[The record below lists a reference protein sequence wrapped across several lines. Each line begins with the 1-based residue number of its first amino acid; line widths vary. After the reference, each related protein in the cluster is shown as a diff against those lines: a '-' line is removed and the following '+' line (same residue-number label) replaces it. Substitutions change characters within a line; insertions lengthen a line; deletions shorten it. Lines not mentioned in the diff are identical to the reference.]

1 MNFIYIVTMI
11 EFSNHFLC
19 WIYKGKN
26 MEEKLNIA
34 YTQKPEWD
42 NGIGSKKLK
51 KFLQNFCEEFASY
64 SLRYHKA
71 LGEFPFVYSERSLT
85 SIVLPSLINNKST
98 NKETFVF
105 MEHPFKRKNK
115 KKKDIQ
121 RFLDFYIDCGDS
133 LYLLEMKHQ
142 WNAYKTVPLNNKTF
156 EVWEKCQEQIQDL
169 NNQSINDHMCDLSA
183 YKHAFKIALMIMP
196 VYDTLKDKNTLKD
209 ITYPTHHEYYTNI
222 EEAFKANKEET
233 VTQPNFLAV
242 WKIDKIRNINKNLL
256 ILNLVFT
263 HISFLRFT

>member
-1 MNFIYIVTMI
+1 
-11 EFSNHFLC
+11 
-19 WIYKGKN
+19 
-26 MEEKLNIA
+26 MEEKELHID
-34 YTQKPEWD
+34 YTPKPEWD

-51 KFLQNFCEEFASY
+51 KFLKNFCEEFASY

-71 LGEFPFVYSERSLT
+71 LGEFPFAYSERSLT

-105 MEHPFKRKNK
+105 MEHPFKK
-115 KKKDIQ
+115 KKGIQ
-121 RFLDFYIDCGDS
+121 RFLDFYIDYGDS

-142 WNAYKTVPLNNKTF
+142 WNAYKTTSLNKKTF
-156 EVWEKCQEQIQDL
+156 KVWKDCQKQIQDI
-169 NNQSINDHMCDLSA
+169 NNQSINDHMCDLSF

-196 VYDTLKDKNTLKD
+196 VYDTLKDKNTLKN
-209 ITYPTHHEYYTNI
+209 ITYLTHHEYFTNI

-242 WKIDKIRNINKNLL
+242 WKIDENKKYQQELADSQFSFYPYIVFAFYIEKIEC
-256 ILNLVFT
+256 
-263 HISFLRFT
+263 